1 MKRFAVPSVICMA
14 FLFAAMLPAIGQD
27 DHQDDRNN
35 ARPQEQHDQ
44 QTRDQNQAKQ
54 DQDRHDQDKQV
65 QERQDQ
71 QRHDQAARDE
81 HANAGRRIDQA
92 HYQQHFGRDHHF
104 AVHHVQRVDGRD
116 QFAYG
121 GYNFELVQAWPV
133 GWGYN
138 DNCYIEFVDGEYFLY
153 DLSHPGVRIELVVL

>member
-1 MKRFAVPSVICMA
+1 
-14 FLFAAMLPAIGQD
+14 
-27 DHQDDRNN
+27 
-35 ARPQEQHDQ
+35 
-44 QTRDQNQAKQ
+44 
-54 DQDRHDQDKQV
+54 
-65 QERQDQ
+65 
-71 QRHDQAARDE
+71 
-81 HANAGRRIDQA
+81 
-92 HYQQHFGRDHHF
+92 
-104 AVHHVQRVDGRD
+104 VHHVQRVDGRD